1 MELPLQQAG
10 GLLTW
15 RNSSEGLSDIA
26 QVRSVG
32 GPMAPVEGRGAFG
45 RFKKADKVSCMA
57 LGYCIQLPTFGE
69 FCRRVGARQMNKIVE
84 VHAADLDVVVQAGA
98 TRKQLNE
105 YLRDMGLFFPV
116 DPGAEASIGGMAATR
131 ASGTNSVRYGTM
143 RDNVLSMQV
152 VLPDGRIICT
162 SSRARKSS
170 AGYDLTRVFVG
181 SEGTLGVITEI
192 TLRVYGIPEV
202 IASAVCAFPTLGDAV
217 SAAIMTMLAGVPIAR
232 IELGDELC
240 IEAFNKYSKLDHK
253 VAPTLFLEFHGA
265 PRGVDEQAEMVKKFA
280 LERGGTN
287 FKWSASPEERANLWQ
302 ARHDGLHAVMALRPG
317 CKAWPTEVCVPISQ
331 LSAGILET
339 KADIDATRLLA
350 PIAGHVG
357 DGNFHVVFILD
368 PNNAAELAEAEKL
381 NKRIIA
387 RALRMDGACTGEHGV
402 GYGKMP
408 YLEEEHGEALDVMK
422 LVKHALDP
430 QNIMNPGKVVN
441 V

>member
-1 MELPLQQAG
+1 
-10 GLLTW
+10 
-15 RNSSEGLSDIA
+15 
-26 QVRSVG
+26 
-32 GPMAPVEGRGAFG
+32 
-45 RFKKADKVSCMA
+45 
-57 LGYCIQLPTFGE
+57 
-69 FCRRVGARQMNKIVE
+69 MNKIVE